1 MSPRYKLTLFV
12 TPDSSGKA
20 LRHLYTALSE
30 LSYNDYELEIVDAL
44 KEPDKAQKA
53 NIIGTP
59 GSYLPFGKWPG
70 SSRQGQRPETN
81 KANAGDP
88 PRDNARVARRQHRD
102 AT

>member
-59 GSYLPFGKWPG
+59 ALIYHSGL
-70 SSRQGQRPETN
+70 
-81 KANAGDP
+81 
-88 PRDNARVARRQHRD
+88 
-102 AT
+102 